1 VRLLVTRSQPHAA
14 RTAAAVRARGHEPI
28 VAPLF
33 WLEILSKVDP
43 GDGPW
48 DAILL
53 TSVNAMLGVCNWVSK
68 GRWRDL
74 PVFAVGDRT
83 AKAARDQGFSAVSS
97 AAGNVHDLANLV
109 AARLTPPAR
118 LLYPAGEERAGDLAG
133 ALRAK
138 SFVVDTVQVY
148 RIVAADTLPPEATAA
163 LTGEID
169 GVLHFSRQSA
179 EAFLTAARN
188 SGMLEAALKK
198 PVHYCLSA
206 RIAELLREAGA
217 VDVRAATRPDQA
229 TLLALISPE

>member
-1 VRLLVTRSQPHAA
+1 
-14 RTAAAVRARGHEPI
+14 
-28 VAPLF
+28 
-33 WLEILSKVDP
+33 
-43 GDGPW
+43 
-48 DAILL
+48 
-53 TSVNAMLGVCNWVSK
+53 VCNWVSK

-148 RIVAADTLPPEATAA
+148 RIVAADALPPEATAA

-229 TLLALISPE
+229 TLLALVSPE